1 MSTINVNGAS
11 LYYEL
16 RGGGPPVLFIAGAGG
31 DGAVFTEVAERLAD
45 EFTIITYDRRGN
57 SRSPRP
63 DGWIATTI
71 HEQADDAAALLRA
84 LNLAPAVIFG
94 TSGGAVILLNLAL
107 RHPEV
112 VRGALVHEPPLVS
125 VVPGGN
131 ELAVGLKAKTEEVIA
146 KGGPRG
152 AMEFFL
158 RTEAGGA
165 NFEQLEP
172 TLRERM
178 LGNAEL
184 FFSMELGQFVT
195 YAPDASALSQARV
208 PVAALAGVD
217 HRGADGGPGSYHY
230 EAARWVAQRRG
241 SNLIEILGAHTPYL
255 DHPQELAAT
264 LRPLIKMAYEGSFI
278 HGLDSMAEVPSRQV

>member
-1 MSTINVNGAS
+1 MPTINVNGAS

-16 RGGGPPVLFIAGAGG
+16 RGGGPPVLFIAGATG
-31 DGAVFTEVAERLAD
+31 DGGVFTEVAERLAD
-45 EFTIITYDRRGN
+45 EFTVITYDRRGN

-63 DGWIATTI
+63 DGWTATSI
-71 HEQADDAAALLRA
+71 DEQADDVAALLRA

-94 TSGGAVILLNLAL
+94 TSGGALILLNLLL

-131 ELAVGLKAKTEEVIA
+131 ELVAHLKAMTEEAIA

-152 AMEFFL
+152 AIALFL
-158 RTEAGGA
+158 RTEAGDA
-165 NFEQLEP
+165 NFEHLDP

-178 LGNAEL
+178 LGNAEV
-184 FFSMELGQFVT
+184 FFSMELGPFIT
-195 YAPDASALSQARV
+195 YVPDASALSQARV
-208 PVAALAGVD
+208 PVTALAGVD
-217 HRGADGGPGSYHY
+217 HRGVDGGPGSYHY
-230 EAARWVAQRRG
+230 EAARWVAERRG
-241 SNLIEILGAHTPYL
+241 TKIIEIISAHTPYL

-264 LRPLIKMAYEGSFI
+264 LRPMIKMAYDGSFAD
-278 HGLDSMAEVPSRQV
+278 GQDAKVEASSRQV